1 MDQILGMLSGKQIIK
16 KQWYR
21 LSETITSNLFYGLLI
36 AAGDK
41 LRLSGEKDYIITHI
55 IDY

>member
-16 KQWYR
+16 KQWYM